1 MPASHMGVVTF
12 PHEGSFTAGLARWI
26 SPPQAVAAPPA
37 AAEPAGADAEQSDP
51 VTATAASAFETE
63 CVALEAKKDFKLLAS
78 RLREG
83 IKGRFAVASAS
94 DVQNAYAIFFELLV
108 QWQLLTTEAESL
120 ADELAESTNEL
131 PDLRCT
137 LLLSLYSLAK
147 QYGAVLELRFALLR
161 RLISFCTATGAL
173 GKVLGAVEGRVE
185 RVERWVRE
193 WDLSDAQ
200 QKEIWGLVF
209 DAHADDSRVMY
220 DCALK
225 YFSLHDAKDLSS
237 MPALRERIVKGLL
250 ITIRSPE
257 LFRCDELSQL
267 AVVQQLNSDT
277 VFAPLHRL
285 LHIMARETYAEFLAF
300 SEDAAARSFMEKHDL
315 PLEACATKMR
325 LLTLVSLG
333 HAKKELSYAAV
344 ASALH
349 VEPSEVETWVMQAIG
364 NGLITAK
371 MDQVHEVIAV
381 SMCAERDFGQK
392 QWERLHTNL
401 VDWRDSI
408 RSLLTVLQNSRPGA

>member
-1 MPASHMGVVTF
+1 M
-12 PHEGSFTAGLARWI
+12 
-26 SPPQAVAAPPA
+26 AAPAP
-37 AAEPAGADAEQSDP
+37 
-51 VTATAASAFETE
+51 SAFETE
-63 CVALEAKKDFKLLAS
+63 CVALEGKKDFKQLSAK
-78 RLREG
+78 LREG
-83 IKGRFAVASAS
+83 IKGRFGKAADA
-94 DVQNAYAIFFELLV
+94 DVQNAYTIFFELLV
-108 QWQLLTTEAESL
+108 QWQLLASEAESL
-120 ADELAESTNEL
+120 AAELSGNTEEL
-131 PDLRCT
+131 PELRCA
-137 LLLSLYSLAK
+137 LLLSLYSLAQ
-147 QYGAVLELRFALLR
+147 QYGALLELRFALLL

-185 RVERWVRE
+185 RVERWVRD
-193 WDLSDAQ
+193 WSLSDAQ

-225 YFSLHDAKDLSS
+225 YFSLHEAKDLAAL
-237 MPALRERIVKGLL
+237 PALRERIVKGLL

-267 AVVQQLNSDT
+267 AVVQQLNSDK

-300 SEDAAARSFMEKHDL
+300 AADKAACAFMKEHSL
-315 PLEACATKMR
+315 PVEACATKMR

-333 HAKKELSYAAV
+333 HAKKELKYAEV

-349 VEPSEVETWVMQAIG
+349 VEASEVETWVMQAIG
-364 NGLITAK
+364 SGLITAK
-371 MDQVHEVIAV
+371 MDQVQELVMV

-408 RSLLTVLQNSRPGA
+408 RSLLTVLQNARPAS

>member
-1 MPASHMGVVTF
+1 MGVVTF

-26 SPPQAVAAPPA
+26 SPPEAVAPPS
-37 AAEPAGADAEQSDP
+37 AAEPGADASGGQA
-51 VTATAASAFETE
+51 ATAPSALETE
-63 CVALEAKKDFKLLAS
+63 CVALETKKDFKLLAS
-78 RLREG
+78 KLREG
-83 IKGRFAVASAS
+83 IKGRFATAGAA

-120 ADELAESTNEL
+120 AEEFAGSTEEL
-131 PDLRCT
+131 PDLRCA
-137 LLLSLYSLAK
+137 LLLSLYSLAQ

-173 GKVLGAVEGRVE
+173 GKVLGAVQGRVE
-185 RVERWVRE
+185 RVQRWVRE
-193 WDLSDAQ
+193 WDLGDAQ

-225 YFSLHDAKDLSS
+225 YFSLHEAKDLAS

-267 AVVQQLNSDT
+267 AVVQQLNSDA

-285 LHIMARETYAEFLAF
+285 LHIMARETYAEFLTF
-300 SEDAAARSFMEKHDL
+300 SEDAAARAFMEKHDL
-315 PLEACATKMR
+315 PIEACATKMR

-344 ASALH
+344 ATALH
-349 VEPSEVETWVMQAIG
+349 IAPEEVETWVMQAIG

-371 MDQVHEVIAV
+371 MDQAHEIIAV

-408 RSLLTVLQNSRPGA
+408 RSLLTVLQNSRPGT